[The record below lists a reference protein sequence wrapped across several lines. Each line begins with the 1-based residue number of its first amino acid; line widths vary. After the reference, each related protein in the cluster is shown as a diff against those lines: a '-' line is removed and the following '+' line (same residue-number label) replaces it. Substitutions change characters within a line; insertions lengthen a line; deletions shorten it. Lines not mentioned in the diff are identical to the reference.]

1 MIEAKTFYKA
11 NMKRNQAPKKK
22 SVDVPKLTSN
32 PIPKQRGK
40 PKGKGKADPKK
51 PVKQSEQTRSRSSP
65 ERDILLD
72 TLEEDVLDA
81 ESLLGDENENDNGN
95 DEGANQQ
102 ERDIDDQP
110 ARHNPDEDDEED
122 FSWKCELLQYVEEYP
137 LLYDKANPDFKNQYA
152 RLAAWEEIATSMD
165 TDGLFPLCIS

>member
-32 PIPKQRGK
+32 PIPKQRGR

-51 PVKQSEQTRSRSSP
+51 PAKQSEQTRSGSSP

-72 TLEEDVLDA
+72 TLAEDVLDA
-81 ESLLGDENENDNGN
+81 ESLSGDENKNEND
-95 DEGANQQ
+95 ESANQQ

-110 ARHNPDEDDEED
+110 TRHNPDEDDEED
-122 FSWKCELLQYVEEYP
+122 FLWKCELLQYVEECL
-137 LLYDKANPDFKNQYA
+137 LLYDKANSDFKNKYA
-152 RLAAWEEIATSMD
+152 RLAVWEEIATFMD
-165 TDGLFPLCIS
+165 TDGLFPFCIS

>member
-1 MIEAKTFYKA
+1 MIGAKTFYKA

-32 PIPKQRGK
+32 PIPKQRGR

-51 PVKQSEQTRSRSSP
+51 PAKQYEQSRSRSSP

-81 ESLLGDENENDNGN
+81 ESLSGDENENEN
-95 DEGANQQ
+95 DESANQQ

-110 ARHNPDEDDEED
+110 ARRNLDEDDEED
-122 FSWKCELLQYVEEYP
+122 FSWKCELLQYVEEYL
-137 LLYDKANPDFKNQYA
+137 LLYDKANPDFKNKYA

>member
-1 MIEAKTFYKA
+1 M
-11 NMKRNQAPKKK
+11 
-22 SVDVPKLTSN
+22 DVPKLTSN
-32 PIPKQRGK
+32 PIPKQRGR

-51 PVKQSEQTRSRSSP
+51 PAKQSEQTRSRSSP
-65 ERDILLD
+65 KRDILLD

-81 ESLLGDENENDNGN
+81 ESLSGDENENEN

-110 ARHNPDEDDEED
+110 ARHNLDKDDEED

-137 LLYDKANPDFKNQYA
+137 LLYDKANPDFKNKYA

>member
-1 MIEAKTFYKA
+1 M
-11 NMKRNQAPKKK
+11 
-22 SVDVPKLTSN
+22 
-32 PIPKQRGK
+32 
-40 PKGKGKADPKK
+40 
-51 PVKQSEQTRSRSSP
+51 
-65 ERDILLD
+65 
-72 TLEEDVLDA
+72 EEDVLDA
-81 ESLLGDENENDNGN
+81 ENLSGDENENEN

-110 ARHNPDEDDEED
+110 ARRNPDEDDKED

-137 LLYDKANPDFKNQYA
+137 LLYDKANPDFKNKYA

>member
-1 MIEAKTFYKA
+1 MIEAKTFYEA

-32 PIPKQRGK
+32 PISKQRGR
-40 PKGKGKADPKK
+40 PKGKGKAEPKK
-51 PVKQSEQTRSRSSP
+51 PAKESEQTRSRSSP
-65 ERDILLD
+65 EREIVLDI
-72 TLEEDVLDA
+72 LEEDVLDA
-81 ESLLGDENENDNGN
+81 ESLTVDENKNEN

-102 ERDIDDQP
+102 EKDIDDQP
-110 ARHNPDEDDEED
+110 TRHNADEDDEED

-137 LLYDKANPDFKNQYA
+137 LLYDKANPDFKNKYA